1 MARGTKG
8 ALAMKVMIVGSKS
21 KLDAA
26 ETEAFVE
33 ACRQIGAALAENGIG
48 IVIGSE
54 EERYAD
60 RHVLDGFAE
69 AGKLQPV
76 VMIRADSDATALVDA
91 YAGSKITLTS
101 RRVRSWLAGRVPLL
115 LEADAVL
122 VIAGGERT
130 ASTAFMGVALEKPV
144 LVVACFGG
152 KSKEVY
158 RELEPYYRNLGSV
171 SDNIDAL
178 NRPWSER
185 NVPLVIAAL
194 KELVSRGVFRTKP
207 RQPFGLYMGLMMLCL
222 VAWVVAFNSDRL
234 AYSYSLFI
242 ILGVAG
248 LLGTMLR
255 NNLRM
260 VFDPTARFSW
270 DELLIEVGTGLL
282 LAFALALLY
291 LVGAVTIKGNAEV
304 MFPTGPAE
312 FQRVAVV
319 MTLLGLGGG
328 LMIEQAADRVRGWFL
343 DRFGASGR

>member
-1 MARGTKG
+1 
-8 ALAMKVMIVGSKS
+8 MKIMIVGSKS
-21 KLDAA
+21 LEDSEA
-26 ETEAFVE
+26 EAFAE
-33 ACRQIGAALAENGIG
+33 ACRQIGAALAQDGMG

-54 EERYAD
+54 RPRYAD
-60 RHVLDGFAE
+60 RHVLDGFA
-69 AGKLQPV
+69 AGGKLQPV
-76 VMIRADSDATALVDA
+76 ILIRAEKEETAVIDG
-91 YAGSKITLTS
+91 YNGSKIKLTT
-101 RRVRSWLAGRVPLL
+101 RRVRSWLAGRVPML

-122 VIAGGERT
+122 VIGGGERT
-130 ASTAFMGVALEKPV
+130 ASTAFMAVALEKPV
-144 LVVACFGG
+144 LAIGCFGG
-152 KSKEVY
+152 ESKALLKEFD
-158 RELEPYYRNLGSV
+158 PYYRNHVQMNDDIQSLDQSWSKDSSAGLVVSV
-171 SDNIDAL
+171 L
-178 NRPWSER
+178 KQ
-185 NVPLVIAAL
+185 LVN
-194 KELVSRGVFRTKP
+194 RGVFRTKP
-207 RQPFGLYMGLMMLCL
+207 RQPFGIYMSLMILCL
-222 VAWVVAFNSDRL
+222 ASWVAVFNSDRL

-270 DELLIEVGTGLL
+270 NELLIEIGAGLL

-291 LVGAVTIKGNAEV
+291 LVGAVTIKGSAEV

-343 DRFGASGR
+343 DRFGRSGQ

>member
-1 MARGTKG
+1 
-8 ALAMKVMIVGSKS
+8 MKVMIVGSRHN
-21 KLDAA
+21 LVG
-26 ETEAFVE
+26 VE
-33 ACRQIGAALAENGIG
+33 LAVFAQACQEIGAALADSGIG
-48 IVIGSE
+48 IVIASE
-54 EERYAD
+54 HQDYAD
-60 RHVLDGFAE
+60 RHVLDGVAE
-69 AGKLQPV
+69 AQQPQPV
-76 VMIRADSDATALVDA
+76 VLIREDEEKREHIDDLAR
-91 YAGSKITLTS
+91 SKIRLTS
-101 RRVRSWLAGRVPLL
+101 RRVRSWLAGRIPLI

-122 VIAGGERT
+122 VIGGGDRS
-130 ASTAFMGVALEKPV
+130 ASTGAMAVALEKPV
-144 LVVACFGG
+144 LAIGSFGG
-152 KSKEVY
+152 AGETLLGQFEPSYSKVG
-158 RELEPYYRNLGSV
+158 RV
-171 SDNIDAL
+171 SDDIDAL
-178 NRPWSER
+178 GGSWSA
-185 NVPLVIAAL
+185 NSAQLVPSVL
-194 KELVSRGVFRTKP
+194 KELIKRGAFRTKP

-222 VAWVVAFNSDRL
+222 ATWVVVFNTDRL

-270 DELLIEVGTGLL
+270 NELLIEVGAGLL

-291 LVGAVTIKGNAEV
+291 LVGAVTIKGSAEV